1 MHKLIGKVF
10 SMRHIYRVLGASALL
25 FLLICASCKPD
36 SSTFEPASS
45 IWLNPSPTK
54 DTAKVFDVTYTPE
67 TVTFTAD
74 EVKHSL
80 KKITDDGAT
89 YTFDASS
96 STVKKLHTGSI
107 MLLSN
112 YALARVTSA
121 TTEPG
126 VVTVKTEPAAITD
139 AISDGNIEAS
149 QNIDFA
155 SLQSAYVT
163 APEGFI
169 PVVPIVRAAMFES
182 PFAPAP
188 TKFSLKVDPFVYTI
202 GFTPAPGQMNI
213 EMTISDSTA
222 DLTFKVKGYIKNYQS
237 LMKMVISKRKMTN
250 LDFNNSGL
258 DCNFE
263 LSWSAASTVAGPMNK
278 ISKWT
283 DFLKEHPALKAFA
296 FKIPFAVGPIPMAL
310 NISAGIIFTPA
321 FTSKNTLLKGSLN
334 VHYSGSAGFKATTGT
349 VQPVGTITQA
359 TQKDAEMQ
367 LISLGP
373 IGFRVGVEFPR
384 LELGLGGM
392 TLAAFSPA
400 AFVSPVTAYGI
411 VYGGPAAMLPCETH
425 IMDVS
430 VNVGL
435 TAKSS
440 VFSLTGADTKAE
452 LSQQIYK
459 KSITGAKPGMM
470 ACPK

>member
-1 MHKLIGKVF
+1 
-10 SMRHIYRVLGASALL
+10 MRHIYRLLGASALL
-25 FLLICASCKPD
+25 FLLICASCKPGP
-36 SSTFEPASS
+36 SNIEPASS
-45 IWLNPSPTK
+45 LWLSPSPGK
-54 DTAKVFDVTYTPE
+54 DTAKVFNVTYTPE
-67 TVTFTAD
+67 TVTFSAD
-74 EVKHSL
+74 EAKRTL
-80 KKITDDGAT
+80 KKISDDGST

-107 MLLSN
+107 MLLSS

-121 TTEPG
+121 TTDTG
-126 VVTVKTEPAAITD
+126 LTTVKTEPAAITD

-149 QNIDFA
+149 QDIDFA
-155 SLQSAYVT
+155 SLQAAYIT
-163 APEGFI
+163 APEGFLPVI
-169 PVVPIVRAAMFES
+169 PVVHAAMFES

-188 TKFSLKVDPFVYTI
+188 TKFSLKADPFVYTI

-250 LDFNNSGL
+250 VDFTNSGL

-263 LSWSAASTVAGPMNK
+263 IYWSAASTVAGPMNK
-278 ISKWT
+278 IAKWT
-283 DFLKEHPALKAFA
+283 DFLKEHPTLQSFG
-296 FKIPFAVGPIPMAL
+296 FKIPFAVGPIPMTL
-310 NISAGIIFTPA
+310 KLSAGIIFTPA

-384 LELGLGGM
+384 IELGLGGI

-400 AFVSPVTAYGI
+400 AFVSPVTAYGV

-435 TAKSS
+435 TAKST
-440 VFSLTGADTKAE
+440 VFSFTGSETKAE